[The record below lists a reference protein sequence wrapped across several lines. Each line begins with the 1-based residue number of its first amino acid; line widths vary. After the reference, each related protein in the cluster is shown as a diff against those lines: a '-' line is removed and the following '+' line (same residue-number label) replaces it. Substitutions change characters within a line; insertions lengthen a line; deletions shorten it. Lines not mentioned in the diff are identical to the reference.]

1 MSVEGTSLYGGQGE
15 CFLKNVKTREALK
28 CDFTHPLGNISF
40 SKINFGIF
48 RMFLKTFATPRPHL
62 FSLDYPETKTDKV
75 QSGSERHVFS
85 LNITL
90 YYLNTYI
97 SGDVAGS
104 EN

>member
-1 MSVEGTSLYGGQGE
+1 MLPKKCKNAGGSE
-15 CFLKNVKTREALK
+15 